1 MASTRLALLRRSALG
16 LRLGRAAA
24 RREGRAE
31 SFGIPPAGLVLL
43 SSVSVQLGAAL
54 GKQLFPAIGAAG
66 AVLLRVVV
74 AAIVLG
80 LLWRPR
86 WRSFSRS
93 ELKLVVLYGLVQAG
107 MNGTFYA
114 ALAHL
119 PLGATVTLEFVGPLG
134 VALAGSR
141 KVADLLWVALAGTG
155 VVLLAP
161 MTGAAL
167 DPLGVALALIAG
179 GFWAAYILVG
189 SRVGRRI
196 SGGTGLAMAMAVAAL
211 LLLPI
216 GVAGAGARLLDPRS
230 LLLAAGVAI
239 LSSVIPYSLE
249 LEAMRRLPT
258 RVFGILLSL
267 DPAVAALVGLVVL
280 HEALGP
286 RELAA
291 MALIIAASIGATLE
305 RRA

>member
-1 MASTRLALLRRSALG
+1 MASTRFALLRRSALG

-43 SSVSVQLGAAL
+43 SIGSVQFGAAL
-54 GKQLFPAIGAAG
+54 GKQLFPALGASG
-66 AVLLRVVV
+66 AVLLRVGF

-93 ELKLVVLYGLVQAG
+93 ELVLVALYGLALAG

-114 ALAHL
+114 AIAHL
-119 PLGATVTLEFVGPLG
+119 PLGAAVTLEFVGPLG

-141 KVADLLWVALAGTG
+141 KAMDLAWVALAGG
-155 VVLLAP
+155 GIVLLAP
-161 MTGAAL
+161 LTGAAL
-167 DPLGVALALIAG
+167 DPLGVALALLAG
-179 GFWAAYILVG
+179 GFWAVYILVG
-189 SRVGRRI
+189 ARVGRRI
-196 SGGTGLAMAMAVAAL
+196 SGGTGLAMAMAIAAV
-211 LLLPI
+211 LLLPV
-216 GVAGAGARLLDPRS
+216 GVAGAGARLLEPRS
-230 LLLAAGVAI
+230 LLLGAGVAL
-239 LSSVIPYSLE
+239 LSSIIPFSLE
-249 LEAMRRLPT
+249 LEALRRLPT

-267 DPAVAALVGLVVL
+267 DPAAAALVGLVVL

-305 RRA
+305 NRA